1 MLQHS
6 NLIQRAIRD
15 SQGRFTGKYE
25 IVEEK
30 KRNKTPGAYVPGV
43 KGWAFLVPFILVNVY
58 VVLNIGGQI

>member
-15 SQGRFTGKYE
+15 SKGRFTGKYE
-25 IVEEK
+25 IVK
-30 KRNKTPGAYVPGV
+30 DKTNKTPGAYVLGV

-58 VVLNIGGQI
+58 AVLNIGGQI

>member
-6 NLIQRAIRD
+6 NLIQQAVRD
-15 SQGRFTGKYE
+15 SKGRFTGKYE
-25 IVEEK
+25 IVRK
-30 KRNKTPGAYVPGV
+30 KTNKIPGAYVPGF

>member
-25 IVEEK
+25 IVQEET
-30 KRNKTPGAYVPGV
+30 TPEALASGGV
-43 KGWAFLVPFILVNVY
+43 KVRLVLFCLIAIKCY
-58 VVLNIGGQI
+58 IVLQFGGLI

>member
-15 SQGRFTGKYE
+15 SKGRFTGKYE
-25 IVEEK
+25 IVED
-30 KRNKTPGAYVPGV
+30 KRNKTPGAYVLGV

-58 VVLNIGGQI
+58 ATINIGGF